1 MLKKDIEQQLKE
13 ALKAKDELRLSTLRF
28 LLAALQNE
36 EIAKQKELT
45 EEDVVTVVQRQV
57 KQHKESIE
65 AFTKG
70 GREELARKERAELE
84 ILKTFL
90 PQQLSSEEIKKMVE
104 ETITQLPEQDR
115 NNFGKVMGAVMGRVK
130 GKADGNTVGKVVKEL
145 LLK

>member
-1 MLKKDIEQQLKE
+1 
-13 ALKAKDELRLSTLRF
+13 
-28 LLAALQNE
+28 
-36 EIAKQKELT
+36 
-45 EEDVVTVVQRQV
+45 VQRQV